1 MQYEINSICI
11 FEGWF
16 CTVLSRFFPFLIAGS
31 YRGIR
36 NVKYVKRDGKLYTY
50 FNYFLL
56 GPQYSSSNMKKM
68 ERIWKCRVSWI
79 YHFNI
84 CQNENTNLV
93 AATIY
98 YNYKSRLHEMFWAH
112 CEWKMHDCL
121 KTEDKKEQVW
131 RCYEAY
137 RISLN
142 TKSADIRKFDI
153 FRWGHYLKNFKFYVL
168 NVPPIL
174 WKKGILFKGGHY
186 IREDII

>member
-1 MQYEINSICI
+1 MQYDINSICI

-93 AATIY
+93 AATMY
-98 YNYKSRLHEMFWAH
+98 YTYRGSPHFVISQFVIPAISWFSFSENQLKKWTLEKILRYGF
-112 CEWKMHDCL
+112 CL
-121 KTEDKKEQVW
+121 
-131 RCYEAY
+131 YSFLY
-137 RISLN
+137 G
-142 TKSADIRKFDI
+142 F
-153 FRWGHYLKNFKFYVL
+153 
-168 NVPPIL
+168 
-174 WKKGILFKGGHY
+174 
-186 IREDII
+186 